1 MISHRASPILFGI
14 KDNTGLGNNA
24 NEMESAFNELM
35 INVIAPKKEV
45 ILDALME
52 IFRITVVIDLD
63 FSPLRKPSAQ
73 ATTLSAQVQCN
84 HDHTDDM
91 FADALLELGDQID
104 PNEWEAI
111 DQSEYNVD
119 SNITETALNMSSL
132 QLAYVLVHLRN
143 VQANKIPNFSRLDT
157 NIKVVCQRDH
167 FVVK

>member
-1 MISHRASPILFGI
+1 MSFGSESGQKIMISHRVTSPILFGI

-52 IFRITVVIDLD
+52 IFSDNGIVIDLD

-91 FADALLELGDQID
+91 FADALL
-104 PNEWEAI
+104 N
-111 DQSEYNVD
+111 
-119 SNITETALNMSSL
+119 
-132 QLAYVLVHLRN
+132 
-143 VQANKIPNFSRLDT
+143 
-157 NIKVVCQRDH
+157 
-167 FVVK
+167 

>member
-1 MISHRASPILFGI
+1 MISHRVTSPILFGI

-73 ATTLSAQVQCN
+73 ATTLSAQVQTN

-91 FADALLELGDQID
+91 FADALLEL
-104 PNEWEAI
+104 AI
-111 DQSEYNVD
+111 
-119 SNITETALNMSSL
+119 
-132 QLAYVLVHLRN
+132 
-143 VQANKIPNFSRLDT
+143 K
-157 NIKVVCQRDH
+157 
-167 FVVK
+167 

>member
-1 MISHRASPILFGI
+1 VFSPILFGI

-52 IFRITVVIDLD
+52 IFSDNGIVIDLD

-91 FADALLELGDQID
+91 FADALL
-104 PNEWEAI
+104 N
-111 DQSEYNVD
+111 
-119 SNITETALNMSSL
+119 
-132 QLAYVLVHLRN
+132 
-143 VQANKIPNFSRLDT
+143 
-157 NIKVVCQRDH
+157 
-167 FVVK
+167 